1 MTDRYAQLVNTPIGK
16 LVTKQIGLPQPPRLE
31 RYDPT
36 PPTPPVISGPV
47 LLGVGATGSAGGS
60 GSRLAG
66 PVAKVLKAIDADVLT
81 VMDEDLRTAAAQAR
95 LDAGIFNP
103 EAAPEEQ
110 RFKALVFDA
119 TQIESSHELE
129 RAWAFFQPSIRRLL
143 PSGRTII
150 LGTPPE
156 DCATPPLAI
165 AQRALEGL
173 ERAIGKEVKKGAT
186 SQLVYVRPKAEGQ
199 LESTLRFLLS
209 PKSAFVS
216 GQVIRIGT
224 PAAAAGKVDWDA
236 PLAGKVALVTGA
248 ARGIGA
254 AIAEVLARDGAH
266 VVGLD
271 VAPMADELSAVT
283 APLGGSQLVADITD
297 GEAPSRIADH
307 LLGVHAGVD
316 VVVHNAGITRDKTLG
331 RMTQEQWSK
340 VIAINLTAPQR
351 ITEELL
357 ARDAVRRN
365 GRIVGVS
372 SISGIA
378 GNAGQTNYS
387 TSKAG
392 VIGFVQAYAPAL
404 AKRGV
409 TVNAVAPG
417 FIETPMTAAMPI
429 AIREAG
435 RRMNSVS
442 QGGLPVDVAET
453 VAWLASTGSPGVT
466 GNIVRVCGQS
476 LIGA

>member
-31 RYDPT
+31 RFEPDQ
-36 PPTPPVISGPV
+36 PVITGTV
-47 LLGVGATGSAGGS
+47 LLGRAAGTGAPDGG
-60 GSRLAG
+60 GPSRLAA

-81 VMDEDLRTAAAQAR
+81 PMDEGLRSAAAEAK
-95 LDAGIFNP
+95 LDAGVFNP
-103 EAAPEEQ
+103 DAAPEDQ

-119 TQIESSHELE
+119 TQIESSDELE
-129 RAWAFFQPSIRRLL
+129 RAWAFFKPAIRRVL
-143 PSGRTII
+143 PSGRVLI

-156 DCATPPLAI
+156 DCAAPPLAI

-173 ERAIGKEVKKGAT
+173 ARAIGKEVKKGAT

-216 GQVIRIGT
+216 GQVIRIGS
-224 PAAAAGKVDWDA
+224 AAAASGKFDWDA

-271 VAPMADELSAVT
+271 VAPMADELAAVT
-283 APLGGSQLVADITD
+283 EGLGGSSLVADITED
-297 GEAPSRIADH
+297 DAPSVIAEH
-307 LLGVHAGVD
+307 LLDRHEGVD

-331 RMTQEQWSK
+331 RMTEDQWSK

-404 AKRGV
+404 AKRGM
-409 TVNAVAPG
+409 TINAVAPG
-417 FIETPMTAAMPI
+417 FIETQMTAAMPI

-453 VAWLASTGSPGVT
+453 VAWLAGPGSAGVT

>member
-31 RYDPT
+31 RYQDGA
-36 PPTPPVISGPV
+36 PVITGPV
-47 LLGVGATGSAGGS
+47 LLGAGGS
-60 GSRLAG
+60 TGEAGASRLVG
-66 PVAKVLKAIDADVLT
+66 PVAKVLRAIDADVFT
-81 VMDEDLRTAAAQAR
+81 AMDEELRTAAAEAK
-95 LDAGIFNP
+95 LDAGVFNP
-103 EAAPEEQ
+103 EAAPEGQ
-110 RFKALVFDA
+110 RFKALIFDA
-119 TQIESSHELE
+119 TGIESSDELA
-129 RAWAFFQPSIRRLL
+129 RAWAFFQPAIRRVL
-143 PSGRTII
+143 PSGRVII

-173 ERAIGKEVKKGAT
+173 ERAIGKEAKRGAT
-186 SQLVYVRPKAEGQ
+186 SQLVYAKPKAEGQ

-209 PKSAFVS
+209 PRSAFVS
-216 GQVIRIGT
+216 GQVIRVGAA
-224 PAAAAGKVDWDA
+224 AAAAGKVDWEA
-236 PLAGKVALVTGA
+236 PLNGKVALVTGA

-271 VAPMADELSAVT
+271 VAAMADELSAVT
-283 APLGGSQLVADITD
+283 ARLGGSFLAADITD
-297 GEAPSRIADH
+297 DDAPAVIADH
-307 LLGVHAGVD
+307 LLGQHDGVD

-331 RMTQEQWSK
+331 RMTEEQWNK

-365 GRIVGVS
+365 GRVVGVS

-404 AKRGV
+404 AKRGL
-409 TVNAVAPG
+409 TINAVAPG
-417 FIETPMTAAMPI
+417 FIETQMTAAMPL

-442 QGGLPVDVAET
+442 QGGLPIDVAET
-453 VAWLASTGSPGVT
+453 VAWFASPGSAGVT
-466 GNIVRVCGQS
+466 GNVVRVCGQS